1 MQLKSYEMF
10 KKDPSF
16 RKIVFLVLLS
26 IIVVGVVLAM
36 IPLQQTIDGYD
47 DVTTL
52 SPFEHQQRIYLSIGG
67 RLGKW
72 YVFESD
78 SVKKR

>member
-36 IPLQQTIDGYD
+36 IPLQQTIDGYGY
-47 DVTTL
+47 VTTL
-52 SPFEHQQRIYLSIGG
+52 SPFEHQQRIYLHQ
-67 RLGKW
+67 LE
-72 YVFESD
+72 VD
-78 SVKKR
+78 

>member
-16 RKIVFLVLLS
+16 KKIVFLVLLS

-36 IPLQQTIDGYD
+36 IPLQQTIDGYG

-52 SPFEHQQRIYLSIGG
+52 SPSEH
-67 RLGKW
+67 
-72 YVFESD
+72 
-78 SVKKR
+78 